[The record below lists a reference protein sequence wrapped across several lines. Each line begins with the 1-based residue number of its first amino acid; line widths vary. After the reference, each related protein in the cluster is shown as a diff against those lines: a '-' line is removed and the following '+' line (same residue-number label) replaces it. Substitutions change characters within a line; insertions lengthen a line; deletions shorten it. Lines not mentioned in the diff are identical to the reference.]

1 MIENRMNDSV
11 RKYTVISQPMYFP
24 WYGLLE
30 QVRLS
35 EVFVFYDDVQF
46 ARGFFNR
53 VQVKTEAGIRWM
65 TVPLLDL
72 HRGQLINEVRI
83 DNSANWKRS
92 HRDLL
97 RQAYR
102 QSPYLNEMLELVD
115 EVFSREYQF
124 LGELSISSTTSL
136 INYFGLD
143 EGREF
148 CSSSQLG
155 VPGQSS
161 RRLID
166 LCLHLGKQ
174 SYLTGHG
181 ARNYLEHE
189 SFEEEGIRVDY
200 IDYGLKPYAQLHGAF
215 TPYVTALDLVANCGK
230 DGLRYITGQPVHW
243 RTFTAS
249 QT

>member
-1 MIENRMNDSV
+1 ME
-11 RKYTVISQPMYFP
+11 KYVVISQPMYFP

-30 QVRLS
+30 QVKLS
-35 EVFVFYDDVQF
+35 EVFVSYDDVQF

-53 VQVKTEAGIRWM
+53 VQVKTEAGVRWM
-65 TVPLLDL
+65 TIPLLEL
-72 HRGQLINEVRI
+72 HRGQLINEVKI

-97 RQAYR
+97 KQAY
-102 QSPYLNEMLELVD
+102 QKSPYLDEMLELVD
-115 EVFSREYQF
+115 EVFSHDYQF
-124 LGELSISSTTSL
+124 LHELSISSTASL
-136 INYFGLD
+136 IKYFGLD

-148 CSSSQLG
+148 CKSSQLN
-155 VPGQSS
+155 VPGNSS

-189 SFEEEGIRVDY
+189 TFEAEGIRVDY
-200 IDYGLKPYAQLHGAF
+200 IDYGLTPYTQLHGAF

-230 DGLRYITGQPVHW
+230 DGLRYIAGQPVPW
-243 RTFTAS
+243 RDFIA
-249 QT
+249 Q